1 MAITPTIL
9 AAAAAAVVGV
19 VGGYA
24 GRQYLGGTKSDKHEK
39 KIDDKIA
46 AAKQKLQ
53 TLKVDA
59 EQESLR
65 IRQETEKELDQRR
78 QQIIELE
85 KRVAQREA
93 KLDAKLETMEEKEQL
108 FQSRQAEIAK
118 LEEETTQLKAEEEK
132 QLQEISGLT
141 KEQAEARIVQLAEDR
156 TKEDVIRRVRRLQKE
171 GERELEEEARNILST
186 VIQRYASSHVA
197 EHSTS
202 YVDVPNEGMIGR
214 IIGKE
219 GRNIQHLER
228 VTGCEIVIDSE
239 NPNSIMIS
247 GFSPVRR
254 QVAKRA
260 IEQLLKDGRI
270 HPGRIEEVVEE
281 AKQKVNDD
289 IREAGESVVYDLG
302 IVDFPAKLVHL
313 VGRMKYRTSYG
324 QSILRHSWEA
334 ARIAAMLAEEL
345 GADVMISKK
354 ATLLHDIGK
363 AIDHEVEGNHVEI
376 GEKIMRKF
384 GVSEDIVRAA
394 AAHHED
400 YPFET
405 REAIIVQ
412 VADAISAA
420 RPGARRESLDEYV
433 KRMEDLEA
441 IAASYEGVQKA
452 YAIYAGREIRV
463 FVEPK
468 KIDDMSAIKLAQ
480 NIAKQVEQELTYPG
494 DVKVNVIRESRTDA
508 LAR

>member
-1 MAITPTIL
+1 MAITTTVITAAL
-9 AAAAAAVVGV
+9 AAGAGV
-19 VGGYA
+19 AGGFFASRA
-24 GRQYLGGTKSDKHEK
+24 GKTPTQQQDKQLEE
-39 KIDDKIA
+39 KIA
-46 AAKQKLQ
+46 AAKAKLE
-53 TLKVDA
+53 KVKLEA
-59 EQESLR
+59 QSAASQARREA
-65 IRQETEKELDQRR
+65 EKELDERR

-85 KRVAQREA
+85 KRVAGREA
-93 KLDAKLETMEEKEQL
+93 RLEAKLETVEQKEQTL
-108 FQSRQAEIAK
+108 TQSQTDIKTR
-118 LEEETTQLKAEEEK
+118 EEELEKLKAEEETR
-132 QLQEISGLT
+132 LQEIGGLS
-141 KEQAEARIVQLAEDR
+141 QQEAQERIMQLAEDR
-156 TKEDVIRRVRRLQKE
+156 TKEDIVRRVRRLEKE
-171 GERELEEEARNILST
+171 GEHELEEKARNILSN

-202 YVDVPNEGMIGR
+202 YVDVPDESMIGR

-239 NPNSIMIS
+239 TPNSIMIS

-281 AKQKVNDD
+281 AKKKVNDD

-302 IVDFPAKLVHL
+302 IVDFPPKLVHL

-324 QSILRHSWEA
+324 QNILRHSWEA
-334 ARIAAMLAEEL
+334 ALIAAMLAEEL
-345 GADVMISKK
+345 GADVMIAKK

-384 GVSEDIVRAA
+384 GISEAIIKAA

-400 YPFET
+400 YPFDT

-420 RPGARRESLDEYV
+420 RPGARRESMEQYV
-433 KRMEDLEA
+433 KRMEDLEQ
-441 IAASYEGVQKA
+441 IAAAHEGVEKA

-468 KIDDMSAIKLAQ
+468 KIDDLSAIKLAQ
-480 NIAKQVEQELTYPG
+480 SIAKQVEQELTYPG
-494 DVKVNVIRESRTDA
+494 DVKVNVIRETRADA

>member
-1 MAITPTIL
+1 MAVTTTVI
-9 AAAAAAVVGV
+9 AAAAAAVAGI
-19 VGGYA
+19 VGGYFT
-24 GRQYLGGTKSDKHEK
+24 RRMLGENKDKHAEEK
-39 KIDDKIA
+39 IEQKIA
-46 AAKQKLQ
+46 SAKEKLGKLKLEAEAAARGERA
-53 TLKVDA
+53 KV
-59 EQESLR
+59 EN
-65 IRQETEKELDQRR
+65 ELDERR
-78 QQIIELE
+78 HQIIELE

-93 KLDAKLETMEEKEQL
+93 KLDSKLEATEEKEAALKHDREELKTQKEEL
-108 FQSRQAEIAK
+108 IKLQDEEQKR
-118 LEEETTQLKAEEEK
+118 LEETA
-132 QLQEISGLT
+132 GLT
-141 KEQAEARIVQLAEDR
+141 GEQAAERIMQLTEER
-156 TKEDVIRRVRRLQKE
+156 TKEDIVRRVRRLQKE
-171 GERELEEEARNILST
+171 GERELEEKARDILST

-202 YVDVPNEGMIGR
+202 YVDVPDEGMIGR
-214 IIGKE
+214 IIGRE
-219 GRNIQHLER
+219 GRNIQHIER
-228 VTGCEIVIDSE
+228 VTGCEVVIDSE
-239 NPNSIMIS
+239 NSGSIMIS

-260 IEQLLKDGRI
+260 LEQLLKDGRI

-281 AKQKVNDD
+281 AKKKINDD
-289 IREAGESVVYDLG
+289 IREAGEAVVYDLG
-302 IVDFPAKLVHL
+302 IVDFPPKLVHL

-324 QSILRHSWEA
+324 QNILRHSWEA
-334 ARIAAMLAEEL
+334 ARIAMMLAEEL
-345 GADVMISKK
+345 GADVTIAKK

-384 GVSEDIVRAA
+384 GISEEIVKAA

-400 YPFET
+400 YPFDT

-412 VADAISAA
+412 VSDAISAA
-420 RPGARRESLDEYV
+420 RPGARREGTDQYI
-433 KRMEDLEA
+433 KRMEDLEQ

-468 KIDDMSAIKLAQ
+468 KIDDLQAIKLAQ
-480 NIAKQVEQELTYPG
+480 DIAKQIEQELTYPG
-494 DVKVNVIRESRTDA
+494 DVKINVIRETRSDA